1 MALEVPDLLADYARL
16 HDLTLVPSSDAAFG
30 NQRYAEAIIFGS
42 GRPTLILPAARGQTD
57 HFALKT
63 VVVAWDF
70 SRPAARALADALP
83 ILEMAKQVRV
93 VTVTNEK
100 ALDARR
106 SGAAVSKHLAAHGL
120 TASLDIV
127 DAADRSIGEVLEVI
141 RLVARRRSSRHGRVR
156 TLPGARFHFGGATR
170 SMLPGRHFR
179 FSHTELQA

>member
-30 NQRYAEAIIFGS
+30 DQRYAEAIIFGS
-42 GRPTLILPAARGQTD
+42 GRPTLILPTARGQTD

-70 SRPAARALADALP
+70 SRPAARALGDALP
-83 ILEMAKQVRV
+83 ILEMAEQVRV

-100 ALDARR
+100 TLDSRR

-120 TASLDIV
+120 TASLDVV
-127 DAADRSIGEVLEVI
+127 DAADRSIGEVLESYALSLDADL
-141 RLVARRRSSRHGRVR
+141 LVMGAYGHSRVR
-156 TLPGARFHFGGATR
+156 DFILGGATK
-170 SMLPGRHFR
+170 SMLARPPLPVLL
-179 FSHTELQA
+179 SH